1 MQRRIHGF
9 SLEGERR
16 KKRNFSFYKINL
28 PRCMI
33 KFVSKTYYIR
43 TVTRSKRKTDLLGVQ
58 KVIVIKEED
67 FQTH

>member
-1 MQRRIHGF
+1 
-9 SLEGERR
+9 
-16 KKRNFSFYKINL
+16 
-28 PRCMI
+28 MI

-43 TVTRSKRKTDLLGVQ
+43 TVTRSKRNTDLLGVQ

>member
-1 MQRRIHGF
+1 MQRCIHGF

-28 PRCMI
+28 SRCMI

-43 TVTRSKRKTDLLGVQ
+43 TVTRSKRNTDLLGVQ